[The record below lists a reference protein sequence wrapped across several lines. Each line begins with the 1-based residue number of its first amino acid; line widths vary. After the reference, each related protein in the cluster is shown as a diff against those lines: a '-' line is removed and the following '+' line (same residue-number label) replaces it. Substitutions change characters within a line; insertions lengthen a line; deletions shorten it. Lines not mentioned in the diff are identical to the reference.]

1 MAILLGGINIAGG
14 SGNMLGAFLGLI
26 TVAILKN
33 GLNHIGMTATYQQFI
48 VGLLIVISAV
58 RLPKKRD

>member
-1 MAILLGGINIAGG
+1 
-14 SGNMLGAFLGLI
+14 MLGAFLGLI

-48 VGLLIVISAV
+48 VGMLIVVSAV
-58 RLPKKRD
+58 RWRKKRD